1 MLVYSWLYDLRKRYV
16 NKRVVKVAL
25 LWCNSAAITTQYLY
39 YCVVIAPLLDYKSGA
54 MRTLCVFE
62 G

>member
-1 MLVYSWLYDLRKRYV
+1 MRFLKKYV

-25 LWCNSAAITTQYLY
+25 LRCNSGAFTTQYLY
-39 YCVVIAPLLDYKSGA
+39 YCIVIAPLLDYKSGA
-54 MRTLCVFE
+54 MRTLCVFD

>member
-1 MLVYSWLYDLRKRYV
+1 MRFLKKYMY
-16 NKRVVKVAL
+16 KRVVKVAL
-25 LWCNSAAITTQYLY
+25 LRCNSAAFTTQYLY

-54 MRTLCVFE
+54 MRTLCVFN

>member
-1 MLVYSWLYDLRKRYV
+1 MRFLKKFV

-25 LWCNSAAITTQYLY
+25 LRCNSAAITTQYLY
-39 YCVVIAPLLDYKSGA
+39 YCVVIAPLLDCKSGA
-54 MRTLCVFE
+54 MRTLCVFD